1 MSIRRILGI
10 DPGTARMGYGVID
23 SEGTRLRAVTYG
35 CIETPAHTPAGER
48 LKTIFH
54 SLGRLIAQTQ
64 PQVMVIEELFM
75 GRNTTT
81 AISVGQARGVALLA
95 AVEAGLETAE
105 YTPMQVKQA
114 VVGYG
119 RAEKGQVQEMVRLL
133 LGLAERPR
141 PDDAADALALAITH
155 AHATPMLARV
165 PFHRGSGA
173 LPGGAGTK

>member
-1 MSIRRILGI
+1 MNKTRVLGI
-10 DPGTARMGYGVID
+10 DPGTARMGYGIID
-23 SEGTRLRAVTYG
+23 AQGSRLQPVVYG
-35 CIETPAHTPAGER
+35 CIETPPHTPAALR
-48 LKTIFH
+48 LQTIFH
-54 SLGRLIAQTQ
+54 ELNQLIARTG
-64 PQVMVIEELFM
+64 PEVMAIEQLFM

-95 AVEAGLETAE
+95 GAEANLAIAE

-119 RAEKGQVQEMVRLL
+119 KAEKGQVQEMVRML

-155 AHATPMLARV
+155 AHAAPLTLRLVSERWPGRL
-165 PFHRGSGA
+165 RGGPQA
-173 LPGGAGTK
+173 